1 MMGCEVDQTLK
12 AVYPGVRKCRA
23 ALMLR
28 NQIQKD
34 VAKNESVEG
43 SQVAMASMRSR
54 GRCARVEVSSFGG
67 GQVGMGRG
75 VLLEWIQIGSNKL
88 GKVWGELTF

>member
-1 MMGCEVDQTLK
+1 MMGCEVDKTLK
-12 AVYPGVRKCRA
+12 ALYTGVRKCRA

-34 VAKNESVEG
+34 VAKNGSVEG

-54 GRCARVEVSSFGG
+54 GR
-67 GQVGMGRG
+67 
-75 VLLEWIQIGSNKL
+75 
-88 GKVWGELTF
+88 